1 MLLAENDNV
10 ATFFYLA
17 TGSENPYWTI
27 VDNSNALRLGAS
39 SSCGDISCKLDMSE
53 AETIRL
59 LESKPHEVSCS
70 ISLYGQRFKVYL
82 AGRRISHSQWGGI
95 ASADSV
101 MTIADSMANAL
112 TIERSKGK
120 CEFSS

>member
-1 MLLAENDNV
+1 MLLAENDNA
-10 ATFFYLA
+10 ATLFYLA

-27 VDNSNALRLGAS
+27 VDNSNALRLGGS

-70 ISLYGQRFKVYL
+70 ISLYWQRFKVYL

-101 MTIADSMANAL
+101 MTMSDTMANAL
-112 TIERSKGK
+112 MNERSKGM